1 MSSKM
6 TFRSKVIIGI
16 LVIMLLIM
24 IIPLY
29 FLLSW
34 KPRTP
39 EGSTEATTNN
49 DKTVVLHL
57 QENREDIR
65 GTDAQMLFL
74 TVTGDDSD
82 GGSIVS
88 GKGYYQNSSRNILFL
103 VGEDKTA
110 HWLFPKNDQRV
121 FTIRQLPDGEK
132 NKDIPTQALLLDYA
146 DQDTNK
152 DQVINDYDSHILALI
167 QPNGNQLKPI
177 LKNVNRV
184 ISAEIVKDKVAIVY
198 QIGKELRFA
207 RFNTATFEQ
216 ELDKQLTVMPDKL

>member
-1 MSSKM
+1 M

-16 LVIMLLIM
+16 LIIILLI
-24 IIPLY
+24 ITIPSYL
-29 FLLSW
+29 FFTW

-39 EGSTEATTNN
+39 EGGTEAVTNN
-49 DKTVVLHL
+49 DKTVVLQL
-57 QENREDIR
+57 QEREDIR

-82 GGSIVS
+82 GGSIAS

-103 VGEDKTA
+103 VGEDKMA

-132 NKDIPTQALLLDYA
+132 NKDVPTQALLLDYA

-177 LKNVNRV
+177 LKNVSRV